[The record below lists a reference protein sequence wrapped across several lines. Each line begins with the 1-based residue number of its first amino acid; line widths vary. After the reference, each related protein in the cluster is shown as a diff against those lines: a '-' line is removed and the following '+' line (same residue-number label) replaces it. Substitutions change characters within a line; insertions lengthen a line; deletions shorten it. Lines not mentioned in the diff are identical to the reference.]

1 MMGSNFDNLELNNGE
16 LCVLR
21 WLRISGGK
29 ATLSTN
35 AVAGNSLFVVPAPL
49 LKADYV
55 KIHADPSSPN
65 TMHYTLTTAGLAVLE
80 ANESRAFF
88 ADSAK
93 RRRQRASTMRA
104 AAQPLK

>member
-1 MMGSNFDNLELNNGE
+1 MGNIFDILELNNGE

-29 ATLSTN
+29 AILSTN

-49 LKADYV
+49 LKAGYV
-55 KIHADPSSPN
+55 KTHADPSSPN
-65 TMHYTLTTAGLAVLE
+65 TMHYTLTTAGLE
-80 ANESRAFF
+80 ALKVNESRTFF
-88 ADSAK
+88 ANSAK

>member
-1 MMGSNFDNLELNNGE
+1 MMGSIFDILELNNGE

-29 ATLSTN
+29 AALSRN
-35 AVAGNSLFVVPAPL
+35 VVAGNSHFVIPAPL
-49 LKADYV
+49 IKAGYV
-55 KIHADPSSPN
+55 KTHADPSSPN
-65 TMHYTLTTAGLAVLE
+65 TMHYTLTTAGLEALE

-88 ADSAK
+88 TNSAK

-104 AAQPLK
+104 VPQPLK